1 MLDAVRAEALKLR
14 RHRATWLMV
23 WIYPIVVALIVAGV
37 LVHDAFAPP
46 SAAERLETA
55 ARWIRDSAFVW
66 DIPKS
71 PPGRFLIAGFVA
83 VVFAGEY
90 GWNTWKL
97 IIPARARWQ
106 LIAAKWTI
114 AIGFLVLALVL
125 ADLIVLLGSWIQVLG
140 GEKLPAG
147 VTLAAIA
154 DAHLHA
160 GASALLPIL
169 YTVAFAAMFAILT
182 QSILATMILSIAI
195 VILEGL
201 LLPIGIMAYGHAPAL
216 TAGLIKLLPFYHMA
230 NLNAWARGA
239 GLVLPLGPGVML
251 AMSWAASLAAL
262 MAWIAAAGAATQVR
276 FLRQDLN

>member
-23 WIYPIVVALIVAGV
+23 WIYPIVTALIVAAV
-37 LVHDAFAPP
+37 LVHDAFDPP
-46 SAAERLETA
+46 GAAEKIMPA
-55 ARWIRDSAFVW
+55 AKWIRDSTLVW
-66 DIPKS
+66 EIPMS

-97 IIPARARWQ
+97 IIPARSRWQ
-106 LIAAKWTI
+106 LIAAKWAI
-114 AIGFLVLALVL
+114 AIGFVVAALIV
-125 ADLIVLLGSWIQVLG
+125 ADLIILLGDWLQTLQGQKV
-140 GEKLPAG
+140 PAG
-147 VTLAAIA
+147 VTLAALA
-154 DAHLHA
+154 DAHVHA

-169 YTVAFAAMFAILT
+169 YTVAFAATFAILT

-201 LLPIGIMAYGHAPAL
+201 VMPIGIMAYGYAPAL
-216 TAGLIKLLPFYHMA
+216 TAGLIKVLPFYHMA

-239 GLVLPLGPGVML
+239 GLVMPLGPGVML
-251 AMSWAASLAAL
+251 ALSWATSFAAL
-262 MAWIAAAGAATQVR
+262 MAWIVAAGAATQMR